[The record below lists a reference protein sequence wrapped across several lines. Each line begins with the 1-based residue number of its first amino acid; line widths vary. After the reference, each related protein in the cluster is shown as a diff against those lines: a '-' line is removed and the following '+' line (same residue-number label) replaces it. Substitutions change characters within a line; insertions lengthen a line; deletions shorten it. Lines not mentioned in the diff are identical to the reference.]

1 MIGLYKGS
9 FSFEG
14 AVLKLHKDSS
24 RDHGRKHQGLHQYLH
39 YSLIGMELFYY
50 PNKILFF
57 LYGDY

>member
-24 RDHGRKHQGLHQYLH
+24 RDHERKLQVLHQYLH